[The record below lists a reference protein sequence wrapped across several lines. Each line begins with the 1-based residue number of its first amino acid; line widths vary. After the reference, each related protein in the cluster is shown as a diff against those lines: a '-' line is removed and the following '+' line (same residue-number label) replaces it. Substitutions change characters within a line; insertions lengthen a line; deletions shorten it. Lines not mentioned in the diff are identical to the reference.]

1 MNWTFRQDRY
11 YVIAQ
16 LGNLKKDSIHLYLM
30 SIITHYLSNIN
41 MLLYMYVNFSPNLL
55 YPSTKEENFMLKKFM
70 LIIVLAA
77 ISATA
82 LSAII
87 EAPHPQGNI
96 IVKESDG
103 SQTLYY
109 DNSEILSNTY
119 VTINRIL
126 PTPENVDELYLI
138 QSDAGGSG
146 TVPSY
151 VFFTVKGESGKMS
164 EEFGSGEMKS
174 LINDGK
180 TVTIKFAPLADR
192 FGGGIVSP
200 AQTVIYKNGVVKIK

>member
-1 MNWTFRQDRY
+1 
-11 YVIAQ
+11 
-16 LGNLKKDSIHLYLM
+16 
-30 SIITHYLSNIN
+30 
-41 MLLYMYVNFSPNLL
+41 
-55 YPSTKEENFMLKKFM
+55 MLKKFM

-77 ISATA
+77 ISATT

-87 EAPHPQGNI
+87 EVPHPQGNI
-96 IVKESDG
+96 IVKENDG
-103 SQTLYY
+103 LQTLYY
-109 DNSEILSNTY
+109 DNNKILSNTY

-126 PTPENVDELYLI
+126 PTPENVNELYLI
-138 QSDAGGSG
+138 ESNAGGSG
-146 TVPSY
+146 TVPGY
-151 VFFTVKGESGKMS
+151 VFFTMIFTVKGESVKMS

-180 TVTIKFAPLADR
+180 TVTIKFAPLVGR